1 MSFARKMAG
10 LAGIAVVLAVLSA
23 VLLLAAGS
31 QQLRAEQPLSI
42 IVGYTAG
49 GTTDVI
55 ARVIGAR
62 LQEKLGRAVI
72 IEDKP
77 GATGQLAS
85 RYVARSDPDG
95 LTIQIATQTTHA
107 VAPSLYGHIDYD
119 PIKDFTP
126 IILAAWSPLVLV
138 VNPAMPVSNVKDMIA
153 YIKARPGAV
162 NYATGGR
169 GDGSHLAALFFN
181 KLTDISPVAVP
192 FQGEGPALPAVL
204 GNQVPYMFVSAPTAQ
219 GSVGSGQLKGLAVT
233 SKVRSSILPQIPTM
247 QEEGVAN
254 YEMVNW
260 WGFFGPAKMAP
271 ETVDRLNKAI
281 AEVLKEPATREKL
294 NSLGYEITGSTPRD
308 FETYVKDENA
318 KWADVIK
325 SQGLTPN

>member
-1 MSFARKMAG
+1 MSFVKKIAG
-10 LAGIAVVLAVLSA
+10 LAGVAVV
-23 VLLLAAGS
+23 LLAAGS

-55 ARVIGAR
+55 ARIIGAR
-62 LQEKLGRAVI
+62 LQEKLGHAVI

-77 GATGQLAS
+77 GATGQLGS

-138 VNPAMPVSNVKDMIA
+138 VNPAMPVSNVKEMIA

-169 GDGSHLAALFFN
+169 GDGSHLASLFFN
-181 KLTDISPVAVP
+181 KLTGISPVAVP

-247 QEEGVAN
+247 QEEGVPN

-260 WGFFGPAKMAP
+260 WGFFGPAKMP
-271 ETVDRLNKAI
+271 SEITDKLNKAI

-294 NSLGYEITGSTPRD
+294 NSLGYEITGSTPKE
-308 FETYVKDENA
+308 FETYVRDENV